1 MLTKEHLAIYPK
13 ERARIERSGGTVSSD
28 GRLAGRLQVSRSL
41 GDRQFKKVIV
51 VLYS

>member
-13 ERARIERSGGTVSSD
+13 ERARIEKSGGAVSSE

-41 GDRQFKKVIV
+41 GDKQFKKVVRI
-51 VLYS
+51 LCC